1 MRYEIGE
8 KLYGVHFLTEKFA
21 DDEFSKQWYS
31 QPYMYSDDPVVKIT
45 IVELLVKEHHKVA
58 WEYDEAKE
66 LKHDGYLLQDK
77 EGFQWAN
84 QYPRASYGQLSTI
97 SDSRFTLYHPS
108 PAEYDKLAKQG
119 RMLECHLL
127 TDFIGNVYRFLDKAE
142 SQTEAPVL
150 YERLTKLINDIKIEL
165 QKLNL
170 EFCREQVSLGEL
182 ETDRKFTVF
191 KIVEITNDNQRST

>member
-8 KLYGVHFLTEKFA
+8 KLYGVHFLTEKFVN
-21 DDEFSKQWYS
+21 DEFSKQWYS
-31 QPYMYSDDPVVKIT
+31 QPYTYSDDPVVKIT

-108 PAEYDKLAKQG
+108 PDEYDKLAKQG
-119 RMLECHLL
+119 QMLECHLL

-142 SQTEAPVL
+142 SQTKAPVL

-170 EFCREQVSLGEL
+170 EFRREQVSLGEL
-182 ETDRKFTVF
+182 ETYR
-191 KIVEITNDNQRST
+191 

>member
-8 KLYGVHFLTEKFA
+8 KLYGVHFLTEKFVN
-21 DDEFSKQWYS
+21 DEFSKQWYS
-31 QPYMYSDDPVVKIT
+31 QPYTYSDDPVVKIT

-108 PAEYDKLAKQG
+108 PDEYDKLAKQG

-127 TDFIGNVYRFLDKAE
+127 TDFIGNVYRFLDKTE

-170 EFCREQVSLGEL
+170 EFRREQVSLGEL
-182 ETDRKFTVF
+182 ETDQKFTVF
-191 KIVEITNDNQRST
+191 KIVEMGNDNQRST

>member
-1 MRYEIGE
+1 MRYETGE
-8 KLYGVHFLTEKFA
+8 KVYGVHFLTEKFV

-31 QPYMYSDDPVVKIT
+31 QPYTYSDDPVVKIT

-97 SDSRFTLYHPS
+97 SDSRFTLYHS
-108 PAEYDKLAKQG
+108 SHDEYDKLAKQG

-150 YERLTKLINDIKIEL
+150 YERLTKLIDDIKIEL

-170 EFCREQVSLGEL
+170 EFRREQVSLGEL
-182 ETDRKFTVF
+182 ETDPKFTVF
-191 KIVEITNDNQRST
+191 KIVEMVNDDQRST

>member
-1 MRYEIGE
+1 VRYEIGE
-8 KLYGVHFLTEKFA
+8 KLYGVHFLTEKFVN
-21 DDEFSKQWYS
+21 DEFSKQWYS
-31 QPYMYSDDPVVKIT
+31 QPYTYSDDPVVKIT

-97 SDSRFTLYHPS
+97 SDSRFMLYHPS
-108 PAEYDKLAKQG
+108 PSEYDKLAKQG
-119 RMLECHLL
+119 QMLECHLL

-170 EFCREQVSLGEL
+170 EFRREQVSLGEL

-191 KIVEITNDNQRST
+191 KIVEMGNDD